1 DDPPSRVAATN
12 NTHINNPHITLP
24 PIGGGVV
31 VHDLDEVAFHLEHT
45 GRRKSDLEAQCPHC
59 GAGHTQE
66 TNVCPDCG
74 AHVVWLN
81 SPTWKKRYGDPKAY
95 LRELRGEDLKAV
107 GPLEVE
113 FCRTFKYG
121 TEFANRTQQREFRRL
136 ANKYPAGY
144 LQELMVWANGK
155 GFQALKGA
163 VENPDNLT
171 RWQNKQY
178 EETQPGADN
187 DQPSGWELQA
197 LQVAREKG

>member
-1 DDPPSRVAATN
+1 
-12 NTHINNPHITLP
+12 
-24 PIGGGVV
+24 V
-31 VHDLDEVAFHLEHT
+31 VHDLDEVWFRMETYGH
-45 GRRKSDLEAQCPHC
+45 RKDDLRDPCPICQASHDQSMN
-59 GAGHTQE
+59 T
-66 TNVCPDCG
+66 CPDCG

-81 SPTWKKRYGDPKAY
+81 SRTWKRYYGDPKAY
-95 LRELRGEDLKAV
+95 MRELQGEDLKAA

-113 FCRTFKYG
+113 FCRTFNYG
-121 TEFANRTQQREFRRL
+121 TKFANRTQQREFRRL

-178 EETQPGADN
+178 EQTQPGADN

-197 LQVAREKG
+197 LQAMERK